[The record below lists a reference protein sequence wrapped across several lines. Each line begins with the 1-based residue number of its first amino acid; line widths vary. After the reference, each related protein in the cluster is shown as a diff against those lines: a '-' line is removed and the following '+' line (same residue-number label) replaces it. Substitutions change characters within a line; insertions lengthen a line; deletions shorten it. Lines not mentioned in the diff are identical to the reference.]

1 MIERVRAHLS
11 YANVM
16 ATLAVFIALGGAS
29 YAAFSLPR
37 DSVGSRELK
46 NASVGTK
53 ELKRTS
59 VGTGELKLESVT
71 SGQLQE
77 GSVRHDRLREHS
89 VGAENLRQNSVGPAS
104 LQGNA
109 VNTDQLA
116 PGAVTSDRVRDFTL
130 QYSDIDP
137 GAVAPRMFAHVS
149 SSGVLG
155 ERSPSVVSAGRIS
168 KGQYYVD
175 FDRDLR
181 GCVAVSS
188 VGFGFGPGVIGA
200 GGTSQPRMNL
210 DNDASKVGITVYR
223 KGYTFNDIEDNDVS
237 VIVNC

>member
-37 DSVGSRELK
+37 NSVGSRELK
-46 NASVGTK
+46 NQSVGTP
-53 ELKRTS
+53 ELKDLS
-59 VGTGELKLESVT
+59 VGTAKIKRESVT
-71 SGQLQE
+71 SQQLAVE
-77 GSVRHDRLREHS
+77 SVRHDRLREHS
-89 VGAENLRQNSVGPAS
+89 VGAENLRQNAVGPNS

-109 VNTDQLA
+109 VGPDQLA
-116 PGAVTSDRVRDFTL
+116 PDSVSSGKVQDFTL
-130 QYSDIDP
+130 QYEDLDP
-137 GAVAPRMFAHVS
+137 TGVAPRMFAHVS

-155 ERSPSVVSAGRIS
+155 ERSPSVVSAGRVS
-168 KGQYYVD
+168 KGQYFVD
-175 FDRDLR
+175 FNRDLR

-210 DNDASKVGITVYR
+210 NNDASMVGITVYR
-223 KGYTFNDIEDNDVS
+223 KGYTFNDVEDNDVS